1 VNRIWDELGAYAPI
15 FVAGLLVLFPPL
27 WSLNRHLVTLVHEAG
42 HAIVALLT
50 GRKLVGI
57 RLHTDTS
64 GLTVSRGKPRG
75 PGMIATTAAGY
86 LAPPLVGVLAAILL
100 TGGQLAVLGWATL
113 AVVAAMLLYIRNLF
127 GAAMLILAGVI
138 LVYLDRHSPVEL
150 RQHLFLIGA
159 WVLVLGNF
167 RTLVEVSRNR
177 SGRTD
182 IDQLRWLTHMPRIF
196 WILGMFGV
204 TAFCGLA
211 VWEMQGL

>member
-1 VNRIWDELGAYAPI
+1 
-15 FVAGLLVLFPPL
+15 
-27 WSLNRHLVTLVHEAG
+27 
-42 HAIVALLT
+42 
-50 GRKLVGI
+50 
-57 RLHTDTS
+57 
-64 GLTVSRGKPRG
+64 
-75 PGMIATTAAGY
+75 
-86 LAPPLVGVLAAILL
+86 
-100 TGGQLAVLGWATL
+100 
-113 AVVAAMLLYIRNLF
+113 
-127 GAAMLILAGVI
+127 MLILAGVI

-182 IDQLRWLTHMPRIF
+182 IDQLRWLTHIPRIF
-196 WILGMFGV
+196 WILGMLGV